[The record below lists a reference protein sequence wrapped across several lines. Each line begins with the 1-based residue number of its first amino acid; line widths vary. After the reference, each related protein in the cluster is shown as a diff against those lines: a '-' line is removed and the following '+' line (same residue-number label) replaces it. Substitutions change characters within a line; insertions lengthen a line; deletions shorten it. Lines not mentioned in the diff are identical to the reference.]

1 MTKIECLLLRVT
13 YLKLCKRNPNSVQ
26 GVQYLIEI
34 KEHVNSAFQWAT
46 KEGPLCEENMRGIG
60 FDQAFRGL
68 RVWFRVKGLGFRV

>member
-13 YLKLCKRNPNSVQ
+13 YLKLLTLLKHNPNSVQ

-60 FDQAFRGL
+60 FDQVLRGL
-68 RVWFRVKGLGFRV
+68 RAWFSV